1 MWRSRA
7 VFALALVGLVVL
19 GAEACTQG
27 DPCLRHS
34 DCPDEQKCAQGAC
47 VFGSRDGDDD
57 TGAATDGAT
66 DGDEAGEAGDT
77 TPADTL
83 TDTVTDTVDDSDT
96 MDASDATD
104 ADATDTADAADAAT
118 LDASETDG
126 TPVDS
131 ASLDASETA
140 LDTSTDSAP
149 VDGEVGG

>member
-7 VFALALVGLVVL
+7 IVAAMALVGLAIL

-47 VFGSRDGDDD
+47 VFGSRDGEED
-57 TGAATDGAT
+57 TGVSVDGAS
-66 DGDEAGEAGDT
+66 DGDEAGE
-77 TPADTL
+77 
-83 TDTVTDTVDDSDT
+83 TDTGTDTGADAPLDTHDDGSL
-96 MDASDATD
+96 DASDATD
-104 ADATDTADAADAAT
+104 STM

-126 TPVDS
+126 SAADS

-140 LDTSTDSAP
+140 PDTSTDSTAAD
-149 VDGEVGG
+149 VDAGG